1 MKIWFPAA
9 AALLALGFS
18 ASASAAP
25 VSYQCQ
31 GNKKVTVNY
40 AFNKQGIPTSAT
52 ATLKGKARV
61 MKYDLNRSDNVDT
74 YFSGAG
80 YEISTAN
87 MDSANYREQPI
98 MIFAPG
104 SQILFKDCS
113 PTAGGAPAASDKPVN
128 ANKVTKSGTVSY
140 MCEADRPL
148 RVTYSFNG
156 AGVPVKADA
165 TLKGK
170 KVTMKYDLNRSDNV
184 DTYFKGA
191 GYNLS
196 TANMNAENF
205 RDQPVMITGPNNQ
218 IAYKDCEPAQ

>member
-18 ASASAAP
+18 ATASAAP

-40 AFNKQGIPTSAT
+40 SFNKQGIPTSAT
-52 ATLKGKARV
+52 ATLKGKALV
-61 MKYDLNRSDNVDT
+61 MKYDLNSSDNVET
-74 YFSGAG
+74 YFKGAG
-80 YEISTAN
+80 YEISTSS
-87 MDSANYREQPI
+87 MDSSNYREQPI

-113 PTAGGAPAASDKPVN
+113 PTAGAEASSDKPVN

-140 MCEADRPL
+140 MCEADRQL
-148 RVTYSFNG
+148 RVTYGFNG

-170 KVTMKYDLNRSDNV
+170 KVTMKYDLASSDNV
-184 DTYFKGA
+184 DVTFKGA
-191 GYNLS
+191 GYSLS
-196 TANMNAENF
+196 TSDMNADNF
-205 RDQPVMITGPNNQ
+205 RDQPVMVTGPGNQ
-218 IAYKDCEPAQ
+218 IAYKDCSPTE